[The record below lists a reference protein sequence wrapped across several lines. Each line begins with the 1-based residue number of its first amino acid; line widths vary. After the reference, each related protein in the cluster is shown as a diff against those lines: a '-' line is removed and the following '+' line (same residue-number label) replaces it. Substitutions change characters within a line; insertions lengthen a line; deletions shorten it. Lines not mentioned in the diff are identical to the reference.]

1 MLDIEEEFKVKDLFE
16 KINEKIEEKT
26 KRSQWSLGVTKYAL
40 ELSKELEEN
49 ILSGYFKTKN
59 LNSNKQTE
67 KQLLNGANNW
77 KQYSKDGNSLIYN
90 QDIARRL
97 CNDTELKKTQ
107 NGKRRP
113 NKQENWLDCQARALH
128 EAANRVQ
135 ESIKETLATTE
146 KI

>member
-1 MLDIEEEFKVKDLFE
+1 MLDIEEKFKVKDLFE
-16 KINEKIEEKT
+16 KINEKIKEKT
-26 KRSQWSLGVTKYAL
+26 KRSQWSWGVTEYAL

-49 ILSGYFKTKN
+49 ILGGYFKTKN
-59 LNSNKQTE
+59 LNSNKRTE

-77 KQYSKDGNSLIYN
+77 KQYSRDGNSLIYN

-107 NGKRRP
+107 DGKRRP
-113 NKQENWLDCQARALH
+113 NKRENWLDYQARALQ

-135 ESIKETLATTE
+135 KSIKETLATTE

>member
-1 MLDIEEEFKVKDLFE
+1 MLNIEEEFKVKDLFE
-16 KINEKIEEKT
+16 KINEKIEEKR
-26 KRSQWSLGVTKYAL
+26 KQSQWSWGVTEYAL

-49 ILSGYFKTKN
+49 ILDGYFKTKN
-59 LNSNKQTE
+59 LNSNKRTE

-77 KQYSKDGNSLIYN
+77 KQYSRDGNSLIYN

-107 NGKRRP
+107 DGKRRP
-113 NKQENWLDCQARALH
+113 NKRENWLDYQARALQ